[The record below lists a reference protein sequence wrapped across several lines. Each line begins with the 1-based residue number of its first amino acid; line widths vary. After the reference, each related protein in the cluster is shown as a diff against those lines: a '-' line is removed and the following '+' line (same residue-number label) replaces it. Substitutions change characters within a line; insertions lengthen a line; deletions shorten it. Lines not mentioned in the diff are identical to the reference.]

1 MVAGSSSQ
9 VSSGTGALQA
19 QSSAVSGAGL
29 VSGQAAQPAQLGPF
43 GFVEGLLTPHP
54 APIIFG
60 TGALRA
66 RAASVAGT
74 GAVGWEHQN
83 ELALLFIAA

>member
-1 MVAGSSSQ
+1 VVAGSSSA
-9 VSSGTGALQA
+9 VASGTGALQA

-43 GFVEGLLTPHP
+43 GFVEGLLGRHSTPIV
-54 APIIFG
+54 AG

-66 RAASVAGT
+66 RAATVAGT
-74 GAVGWEHQN
+74 GAVGWDHHN
-83 ELALLFIAA
+83 ELALLFLAA